1 MNLEHFLHV
10 APKVYLWGA
19 CIVWTVTP
27 LVVGIRYRK
36 STNEPEAEFGIGLL
50 IGLLWPFF
58 LWGVVL
64 FGIGAFLGDAF
75 RLLRVLL
82 RVMRTSRE
90 KRIDEDKPET
100 GKEEAE

>member
-27 LVVGIRYRK
+27 LVVGIRYQK

-50 IGLLWPFF
+50 IGLLWPLF

-75 RLLRVLL
+75 RLLRVMW
-82 RVMRTSRE
+82 VSRE

-100 GKEEAE
+100 GEEETK